1 MKSFT
6 HLRVASGYSF
16 KYGTAHPHQLVAR
29 AAEFGMKSLAL
40 TDRDGMAGAIRFTKE
55 CESAGIAPILGVNL
69 SFLQK
74 KFRITL
80 LAQQGHLDS
89 LYKLLT
95 AIKMN
100 SQESILTH
108 EILERFAIYSRNV
121 LILHG
126 PLSPLADAI
135 AHRRPAQALSIYN
148 STRDLFAE
156 SAIECIS
163 HQARDGS
170 LYSTTFAGRAL
181 AFARD
186 NNLPA
191 ILTNAV
197 RMLDRSD
204 GPVADVLDSARHLLP
219 LHPKNIERTNSE
231 AYLKEATAM
240 HRIADEIARAAGER
254 GGRALL
260 ATTADW
266 AERSALSPRR
276 DVGIGEMHLPEPS
289 VVGAS
294 NRADLS
300 RILRER
306 CEAGL
311 AKKYSGSLSVKAQE
325 RLEDEL
331 ATISALGFGSYF
343 LTVADIT
350 DMARARGIRVA
361 ARGSGAGSLV
371 CHVLGISGVEPL
383 SQDLLMERFCSTLR
397 GELPDIDIDVE
408 SARRLEIYD
417 AIFQRY
423 GDPHWSNPGNSSR
436 CATVSMVETYRARHA
451 IRDVGAALGIAPMEI
466 DLIAKSLPHIRA
478 KNIGAALSNLP
489 ELKSLKLD
497 TPLLQTAIE
506 LAAKLDGLPRHL
518 SMHPC
523 AIALSDIGLRDH
535 SPIMESASGYP
546 MLEWDKDDV
555 EAIGLLKLDV
565 LGVRMQSA
573 ISFALEEVKRVEGD
587 EIDIDAI
594 ALDDRLTFD
603 LIKSTRTLG
612 IFQIESPGQRELVGK
627 MAPDTFTDLIID
639 ISLFRPGPVKSDMIT
654 PFLNFRHGLH
664 SRAQIHPDL
673 EDILSQTQG
682 VVVFHEQVIRII
694 ACLTGCTLAQAD
706 ESRRLLGS
714 REGQQEV
721 CDWFFSTAI
730 ANGYE
735 QSVVERVWDIL
746 RAFASFGFCKAH
758 AAAFALPTYQSAW
771 LKTHHT
777 AAFLAGVMTHDPGMY
792 PKRLIADEAKQWGII
807 LAPLDINLS
816 DRVHRVERTNLLGRV
831 PICAPDVLSSGASLQ
846 LPDARGYAIRLSL
859 MDVAAISERE
869 VNAII
874 AGRPY
879 VDLADF
885 VYRGGT
891 SRPVTESLIMVGAF
905 DQLHQ
910 LGNSELNRRDLLLHL
925 HDLYRSHSSSK
936 SSQNASSS
944 QMLLELAPPKLAP
957 SGLPDL
963 TASEEVAH
971 EIEILNMD
979 ITHHALEFYSDFLNH
994 IGAIKSSDLIK
1005 ARAGSTV
1012 LVAGVKVALQTP
1024 PVRSGRRVMF
1034 LSIDDGHG
1042 CSDLTFFED
1051 VQNSYASLLRSSSL
1065 FLVQGVL
1072 RRTGPRG
1079 VSIRATAAWELAE
1092 SYEKWRNLGV
1102 MEKGLA

>member
-40 TDRDGMAGAIRFTKE
+40 TDRDGMAGAIRFTQE
-55 CESAGIAPILGVNL
+55 CESAGITPILGVNL

-89 LYKLLT
+89 LYQLLT

-100 SQESILTH
+100 SEESILTH

-121 LILHG
+121 LIAHG
-126 PLSPLADAI
+126 PLSPLGDAI

-148 STRDLFAE
+148 STRELFAE

-170 LYSTTFAGRAL
+170 PYSTSFAGRAL

-204 GPVADVLDSARHLLP
+204 GPVADVLDAARNLLP

-231 AYLKEATAM
+231 AYLKDGAAM
-240 HRIADEIARAAGER
+240 HRIADEVARAAGER

-260 ATTADW
+260 ATTAAW
-266 AERSALSPRR
+266 AERCALSPRR
-276 DVGIGEMHLPEPS
+276 DVGIGEIHLPEPS

-294 NRADLS
+294 NTAELS
-300 RILRER
+300 QILRAR

-311 AKKYSGSLSVKAQE
+311 AKKYSGSISVKAQE

-361 ARGSGAGSLV
+361 ARGSGAGSLI

-417 AIFQRY
+417 AIFERY
-423 GDPHWSNPGNSSR
+423 GDSDWSKPGNASR
-436 CATVSMVETYRARHA
+436 CATISMVETYRARHA

-478 KNIGAALSNLP
+478 KNIGTALANLP

-497 TPLLQTAIE
+497 TPILQMAIE

-535 SPIMESASGYP
+535 SPIMQSASGYP

-573 ISFALEEVKRVEGD
+573 ISFALAEVERVEGE

-594 ALDDRLTFD
+594 PLDDHLTFD

-627 MAPDTFTDLIID
+627 MAPATFTDLIID

-654 PFLNFRHGLH
+654 PFLNFRQGLQ
-664 SRAQIHPDL
+664 SRPQIHPDL
-673 EDILSQTQG
+673 EEILSQTQG

-694 ACLTGCTLAQAD
+694 ACLTGCTLAEAD

-714 REGQQEV
+714 IEGQQEV
-721 CDWFFSTAI
+721 CDWFFAAAI

-735 QSVVERVWDIL
+735 QLVVERVWDIL
-746 RAFASFGFCKAH
+746 RSFASFGFCKAH

-792 PKRLIADEAKQWGII
+792 PKRLIADEAKQWGIT

-816 DRVHRVERTNLLGRV
+816 DRVHRVERTNLPGRT
-831 PICAPDVLSSGASLQ
+831 PISAPNVLSSGASLQ

-869 VNAII
+869 VEAII

-910 LGNSELNRRDLLLHL
+910 LDNSELNRRDLLLHL
-925 HDLYRSHSSSK
+925 HDLYRSHGIPK
-936 SSQNASSS
+936 SSGSA
-944 QMLLELAPPKLAP
+944 QMLLELTPPKLAS

-963 TASEEVAH
+963 TPREEVAH
-971 EIEILNMD
+971 EIAILNMD
-979 ITHHALEFYSDFLNH
+979 ISHHMLEFYGDFLNH
-994 IGAIKSSDLIK
+994 LGAIKSSDLIK

-1034 LSIDDGHG
+1034 LSIDDGYG
-1042 CSDLTFFED
+1042 CSDVTFFED

-1079 VSIRATAAWELAE
+1079 VSLRATAAWELAE